1 MWLWIW
7 SHLLEKSLMENFNF
21 WAAIFLQRRQKV
33 HGAQINYII
42 LICNWLMV
50 AVLCRTY
57 ICVDLLNVFLSSLSF
72 QKVELLA
79 CIFYNHINI
88 ANEKYISTF
97 SSWISEPLAHVQ
109 ICIYILCIYYISY
122 IYKLYYTYG
131 HMYLNDHVTCIF
143 SALFR
148 YFRYKYTYIYIYMYI
163 YIIYIYIHIYIY
175 IYIYIYIS
183 LWLGECFQKIKGSTH
198 VLNNLKYK
206 NLVRR
211 FSLAA

>member
-7 SHLLEKSLMENFNF
+7 SHLLEKSLMENFTF

-33 HGAQINYII
+33 HREQINCII

-50 AVLCRTY
+50 ALLCRTC

-79 CIFYNHINI
+79 YIFYNHINI

-97 SSWISEPLAHVQ
+97 LSWISEPLTSS
-109 ICIYILCIYYISY
+109 CSNMYIHLYIYYISY
-122 IYKLYYTYG
+122 IYIYIYIYIIYYTYV
-131 HMYLNDHVTCIF
+131 HMYLHDHVTWIF

-148 YFRYKYTYIYIYMYI
+148 YFRYKY
-163 YIIYIYIHIYIY
+163 IYIY
-175 IYIYIYIS
+175 IYIYVS
-183 LWLGECFQKIKGSTH
+183 VCD
-198 VLNNLKYK
+198 
-206 NLVRR
+206 
-211 FSLAA
+211 

>member
-7 SHLLEKSLMENFNF
+7 SHLLEKSSMENFNF

-50 AVLCRTY
+50 AVLCRTC

-109 ICIYILCIYYISY
+109 ICIYTELFNYFKMKFWGTYLLRSTKAT
-122 IYKLYYTYG
+122 YK
-131 HMYLNDHVTCIF
+131 ME
-143 SALFR
+143 
-148 YFRYKYTYIYIYMYI
+148 
-163 YIIYIYIHIYIY
+163 
-175 IYIYIYIS
+175 S
-183 LWLGECFQKIKGSTH
+183 LRHT
-198 VLNNLKYK
+198 
-206 NLVRR
+206 RDT
-211 FSLAA
+211 